1 MRTRIFFPLALIALG
16 ACFMVRDGSG
26 HQPGQTQQPG
36 QAQQQP
42 ANHPSS
48 DNNQPVLR
56 SKAYDVVLPVTVRD
70 KKGVLVTSLQQSDLT
85 LTEEGRPQT
94 IKSLTRESN
103 VPIRVGLLVETNH
116 AMSGALEAE
125 RKAAEK
131 FVDTML

>member
-1 MRTRIFFPLALIALG
+1 
-16 ACFMVRDGSG
+16 MVRDGSG
-26 HQPGQTQQPG
+26 QQPGQTQQPG

-103 VPIRVGLLVETNH
+103 VPIRVGLLVET
-116 AMSGALEAE
+116 SLGIGAGYSA
-125 RKAAEK
+125 
-131 FVDTML
+131 